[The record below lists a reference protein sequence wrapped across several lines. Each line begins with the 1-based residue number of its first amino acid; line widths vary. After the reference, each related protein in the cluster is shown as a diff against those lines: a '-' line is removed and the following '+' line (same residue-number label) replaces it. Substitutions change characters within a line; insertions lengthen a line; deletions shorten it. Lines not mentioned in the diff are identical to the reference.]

1 MGDTSAVVT
10 VWRTHR
16 RLSHTAT
23 RVKRSITTWRL
34 VSLVLAVAGAV
45 VVTLATQLGMETT
58 AGRLLS
64 AAGGV
69 GLAAVP
75 VIQGARLSRDRLD
88 VWTRTRLAS
97 ERIKSECHLFLV
109 GASPYDGADRAAV
122 LGRRTDHVL
131 DDVADVADE
140 LDADDGDDLEV
151 PAVDGVDSY
160 LALRVSGQVGFFDR
174 GAARQRRLLSRFRAA
189 EFGLSIAGAALGGVA
204 AATGV
209 AGVGVWVAVVTTVGG
224 AVTAHVAAN
233 RYQFLLL
240 SYRAAA
246 RRLRSLERAW
256 RAAPPGDADPAALVR
271 DCEEVIA
278 RQNDSWMAGWM
289 REDADALAGPDGDRD
304 APAKPA
310 VNRGGAGS
318 AGTSR

>member
-1 MGDTSAVVT
+1 MAETSAVVAG
-10 VWRTHR
+10 WRTHR
-16 RLSHTAT
+16 RLSHAAT
-23 RVKRSITTWRL
+23 RVKGSIATWRL
-34 VSLVLAVAGAV
+34 VSLLLAVAGALL
-45 VVTLATQLGMETT
+45 VTLATQVGLETLV
-58 AGRLLS
+58 GRLLS

-88 VWTRTRLAS
+88 LWTRTRLAS

-109 GASPYDGADRAAV
+109 GAAPYDASDRAAV
-122 LGRRTDHVL
+122 LGRRTEHVL

-140 LDADDGDDLEV
+140 LDADDGDDRTV
-151 PAVDGVDSY
+151 PAIDGVESY
-160 LALRVSGQVGFFDR
+160 LALRVHEQVGFFDR
-174 GAARQRRLLSRFRAA
+174 GAARQRRMLSRFRAV
-189 EFGLSIAGAALGGVA
+189 EFGLSIGGAALGGVA
-204 AATGV
+204 AATGI
-209 AGVGVWVAVVTTVGG
+209 AGVGVWVAVVTTVSG
-224 AVTAHVAAN
+224 AVAAHVAAN
-233 RYQFLLL
+233 RYQFLVL

-256 RAAPPGDADPAALVR
+256 RAGSTPPADPAALVR

-289 REDADALAGPDGDRD
+289 RDDAEALAGPDGDRD
-304 APAKPA
+304 APA
-310 VNRGGAGS
+310 VNRGAAGS